1 MSNMDNGSKP
11 NLFRRQFDDAQR
23 QRLDVEGFWQSSKGA
38 ILGTVTVGII
48 AVTAIVISILNMV
61 G

>member
-1 MSNMDNGSKP
+1 MSTPDNSSKP

-23 QRLDVEGFWQSSKGA
+23 QRLDVEGFWQSSRGA
-38 ILGTVTVGII
+38 ITGVVTIGII

>member
-1 MSNMDNGSKP
+1 MSTPDNSNKP

-23 QRLDVEGFWQSSKGA
+23 QRLDVEGFWQSSRGA
-38 ILGTVTVGII
+38 ITGVVTIGII

>member
-1 MSNMDNGSKP
+1 MSTPDNSNKP
-11 NLFRRQFDDAQR
+11 NIFRRQFDDAQR
-23 QRLDVEGFWQSSKGA
+23 QRLDVEGFWQSSRGA
-38 ILGTVTVGII
+38 ITGVVTIGII

>member
-1 MSNMDNGSKP
+1 MSTPDNSNKP

-23 QRLDVEGFWQSSKGA
+23 QRLDVEGFWQSSRGA
-38 ILGTVTVGII
+38 ITGVVTIAII